1 MNNIYTFFIPHSPLM
16 ISKIVGE
23 EHSQKVLSSIR
34 ALKDIKQKIYDI
46 NPDKIFIITSSS
58 KNFNNI
64 IINQSEEYSVNFK
77 SFGDLSLEFEV
88 LGDLDYSTKLR
99 DFLRKKDFPV
109 NLFSNKIVDHT
120 SFVPL
125 YYLNK
130 YHTFS
135 KGFEN
140 ELIHDP
146 HIKNEFVIINSSQ
159 AELDY
164 HWKFGE
170 LFSEFLFDKREK
182 IVVLACG
189 DLLGSINKNQ
199 DKSLELVNKFIELLK
214 TGSYQEII
222 KEEILKKDYYLG
234 IKSLICIAP
243 LVSKLNLKA
252 NILALDNEFN
262 KIYLTTEF
270 Q

>member
-1 MNNIYTFFIPHSPLM
+1 M
-16 ISKIVGE
+16 ISKIGE
-23 EHSQKVLSSIR
+23 EHSQKLSSSIR
-34 ALKDIKQKIYDI
+34 ALKSIKQKIYDI
-46 NPDKIFIITSSS
+46 NPDKIFIIIPPSES
-58 KNFNNI
+58 FNNI

-77 SFGDLSLEFEV
+77 SFGDLSLEFEIS
-88 LGDLDYSTKLR
+88 GDLDYSTRLR
-99 DFLRKKDFPV
+99 DFLRQKDFSV
-109 NLFSNKIVDHT
+109 NLFSKKIVEHG

-146 HIKNEFVIINSSQ
+146 HTKNEFIVISSSQ
-159 AELDY
+159 ADLNY

-170 LFSEFLFDKREK
+170 LFSKFLSDKREK

-189 DLLGSINKNQ
+189 DLLGPVKKKQ
-199 DKSLELVNKFIELLK
+199 DESLESANKLIDLLK
-214 TGSYQEII
+214 DGKYQEII
-222 KEEILKKDYYLG
+222 KEEELKKGSYPG
-234 IKSLICIAP
+234 IKPLMCIAP
-243 LVSKLNLKA
+243 LISKLNLKS
-252 NILALDNEFN
+252 NILSLDKEFN
-262 KIYLTTEF
+262 EIYLTAEF

>member
-16 ISKIVGE
+16 ISKIGE
-23 EHSQKVLSSIR
+23 EHSQKLSSSIR

-46 NPDKIFIITSSS
+46 NPDKIFIITSPS

-88 LGDLDYSTKLR
+88 SGDLDYSTRLR
-99 DFLRKKDFPV
+99 DFLRQKDFPT
-109 NLFSNKIVDHT
+109 NLFSNKIVSHN

-146 HIKNEFVIINSSQ
+146 HPKNDFIIINSSQ
-159 AELDY
+159 ADLDY
-164 HWKFGE
+164 YWKFGE
-170 LFSEFLFDKREK
+170 LFSEFLSDKKEK
-182 IVVLACG
+182 IVILACG
-189 DLLGSINKNQ
+189 DLLGPVKKKQEESLDQANK
-199 DKSLELVNKFIELLK
+199 LIELLK
-214 TGSYQEII
+214 VEKYQEII
-222 KEEILKKDYYLG
+222 KEKKLKKGSYPG
-234 IKSLICIAP
+234 IKPLICIAP
-243 LVSKLNLKA
+243 LISKLNLKP
-252 NILALDNEFN
+252 NILSLDKGFNE
-262 KIYLTTEF
+262 IYLATEF
-270 Q
+270 K